1 MDGVTLDATLAELCA
16 RLLGRHVG
24 RVRLL
29 GRHAVTLEVSRER
42 LWLDTSTGSAGVYWL
57 SAPLA
62 RTLEPLITD
71 EASGAARQFLLHAR
85 KHVAGT
91 RTVSLRRVAGHRV
104 VVLELGAATL
114 VLRLRGTAALTLV
127 VAGEA
132 LATLGDGAAAWP
144 LPPDDLGSEWHG
156 RTPDNVARTVRDAA
170 GEGRDPVRALVAA
183 CPTLTRRLLEDVAVD
198 PALWPAVRAKLAAPR
213 PFVLLP
219 RPLAENHEADLAASP
234 AAVVPFVPAGFV
246 GHAHTAD
253 SWIAAGAVALEAVVR
268 GRAFAAAR
276 RDVLTAATTERQRA
290 WRLVQNLRKDA
301 AGLPD
306 PVELRLRAEALLAFS
321 RELPPGASEVEVPDP
336 RGEGTLRLTVDP
348 RLSGP
353 ANADRW
359 FARARRIDQA
369 RSAVEARRVEAE
381 RALEAATEREERA
394 TRAASSADLHTGD
407 PPEKTPARVE
417 AKAAGPRRY
426 LTSRG
431 VMLLVG
437 RGARENHE
445 LTFAIASPEDLWL
458 HARDVP
464 GAHVILRDR
473 EHRAGAQDIRE
484 AAETA
489 AFFSDAAGQAAVDVH
504 VTRRKHVRP
513 GRGSAGKV
521 LIGHSDT
528 VRAVPRDPEGR
539 LRRR

>member
-1 MDGVTLDATLAELCA
+1 
-16 RLLGRHVG
+16 VG
-24 RVRLL
+24 
-29 GRHAVTLEVSRER
+29 E
-42 LWLDTSTGSAGVYWL
+42 
-57 SAPLA
+57 
-62 RTLEPLITD
+62 
-71 EASGAARQFLLHAR
+71 AAR
-85 KHVAGT
+85 
-91 RTVSLRRVAGHRV
+91 
-104 VVLELGAATL
+104 
-114 VLRLRGTAALTLV
+114 
-127 VAGEA
+127 
-132 LATLGDGAAAWP
+132 
-144 LPPDDLGSEWHG
+144 
-156 RTPDNVARTVRDAA
+156 
-170 GEGRDPVRALVAA
+170 EGRDPVRALVAA
-183 CPTLTRRLLEDVAVD
+183 SPTLTRRLLEQVAGD
-198 PALWPAVRAKLAAPR
+198 PAQWPAVLAQLRAPR

-219 RPLAENHEADLAASP
+219 RPLTECSEADLAADP
-234 AAVVPFVPAGFV
+234 AAVVPFVPAGFA
-246 GHAHTAD
+246 GFAHLAD
-253 SWIAAGAVALEAVVR
+253 SWTAAGALALEAILR

-276 RDVLTAATTERQRA
+276 RQVLTAAASERQRA
-290 WRLVQNLRKDA
+290 WRLVQNLRTDA

-306 PVELRLRAEALLAFS
+306 PVELRLRAEALLAFG
-321 RELPPGASEVEVPDP
+321 RELPHGASEVEVPDP
-336 RGEGTLRLTVDP
+336 RGEGTLHLTVDP
-348 RLSGP
+348 SLSGP
-353 ANADRW
+353 ANADRL

-369 RSAVEARRVEAE
+369 RRTIEARRVEAE
-381 RALEAATEREERA
+381 QSLDAATEREERA
-394 TRAASSADLHTGD
+394 TRAVRSADLQEAERKE
-407 PPEKTPARVE
+407 PAPARRQPV
-417 AKAAGPRRY
+417 AAGPRRY

-431 VMLLVG
+431 VTLLVG